1 MAEVKDDEGNV
12 VEVLD
17 LEGAKGAGGGE
28 GGEGSGGSEGAAGE
42 RQEGQEGQEGADGA
56 GGAADQDGG
65 DKGDGGD
72 SDASLIPD
80 EFSVEIDGQQLS
92 VEFPEDLIAEAT
104 EAGLDLASL
113 TTEFFKDGKFELS
126 DESRAPLDEKYGKL
140 AVDMFLSGAKA
151 RNEAALAG
159 IKDNTAKAEQATSEL
174 WDKTCEQIGGEENW
188 SKLEEFAL
196 ASFDDAAFDAFNRVM
211 DSGDA
216 YTQKLAIADT
226 MGQYRSKN
234 GDDSLGL
241 IEPQGGNGDRQGVGP
256 QPLSSADYIAG
267 FANGESAKNPAEW
280 DARRR
285 AGQAKGLN

>member
-1 MAEVKDDEGNV
+1 MEVKDNNGNE

-17 LEGAKGAGGGE
+17 LEGANNAGGGE
-28 GGEGSGGSEGAAGE
+28 GGEGSEGSEGAAGE
-42 RQEGQEGQEGADGA
+42 GQEVKEGQEGAEGSDGA
-56 GGAADQDGG
+56 VDKDGD

-80 EFSVEIDGQQLS
+80 DFSVEIDGQQLS

-104 EAGLDLASL
+104 EAGLDLAAL
-113 TTEFFKDGKFELS
+113 TTEFFKESKFELS

-159 IKDNTAKAEQATSEL
+159 IKDSAAKTDQANSDL
-174 WDKTCEQIGGEENW
+174 WDKTCEQIGGEDNW
-188 SKLEEFAL
+188 NKLEEFAL
-196 ASFDDAAFDAFNRVM
+196 ASFDDAALDAFNKVM
-211 DSGDA
+211 GSGDS
-216 YTQKLAIADT
+216 YTQKLALADI

-241 IEPQGGNGDRQGVGP
+241 IEPEGANGVPQGLIA
-256 QPLSSADYIAG
+256 LSSADYIAG
-267 FANGESAKNPAEW
+267 FASGESAKNPTEW

-285 AGQAKGLN
+285 AGQAKGIN